1 MYSIGWSDRGDD
13 DFGVGV
19 HCGVVSEVGE
29 GEGEREGRRR
39 EGGVEEGTGRKRML
53 LKLLLPWAV
62 NVTTDPTTSYS
73 TLCTVL

>member
-1 MYSIGWSDRGDD
+1 MWSDRGDV

-19 HCGVVSEVGE
+19 HHGVVSEVGKEE

-39 EGGVEEGTGRKRML
+39 EGGVEEGSGRKRML

-73 TLCTVL
+73 TLCTV